1 MTAKTTATMAQV
13 ATAEARVLTAV
24 ESAATRNAVPKI
36 PVPEPP
42 PLPKPPLTVTTE
54 AGSTAQ
60 IAKEVGGQLGK
71 AAKNVAPRPLTVA
84 DLGVKGTLQELKG
97 SFAVENGVA
106 NVRVDMIRGEISN
119 PFEIIKNLSNTARAQ
134 GASSLRIEATLANE
148 QLYNV
153 LVKRYGLVTEGGK
166 DIITIQLK

>member
-1 MTAKTTATMAQV
+1 MRL
-13 ATAEARVLTAV
+13 AR
-24 ESAATRNAVPKI
+24 I
-36 PVPEPP
+36 
-42 PLPKPPLTVTTE
+42 
-54 AGSTAQ
+54 
-60 IAKEVGGQLGK
+60 
-71 AAKNVAPRPLTVA
+71 AAKSVAPRPLTAA
-84 DLGVKGTLQELKG
+84 DLGVKGAIQDLKG
-97 SFAVENGVA
+97 SIAVENGVA

-166 DIITIQLK
+166 DIITIPLK